1 MSEERY
7 EVRPLREHEFAAWVR
22 TVGGSYGV
30 DRDEADVARERA
42 ATELDRALG
51 AFDGDEPVGGTTA
64 HSRLMAVPGAVAPVA
79 GVTSVGVAPTHRRR
93 GVLTALMRRQL
104 TDVYESGAEPVAAL
118 RPSEAAIY
126 GRFGYGLASRGAIIR
141 LDTRTA
147 RLRPGAG
154 TGDGRVRLLAER
166 EARPLLERVYTAAMP
181 ELPGWPDRAA
191 RFWDAR
197 LGDDPGSRAG
207 ASALRYA
214 VHRDGAGTPTGYAL
228 YRYAQEGEDAVVRV
242 VELATTT
249 REAYAAL
256 WEFLIG
262 VDLYPVVSYEGAL
275 DEALPHLLTDPRA
288 AHTVA
293 EDRLWV
299 RLVDVER
306 ALAARRYAVPLDVV
320 LEVADPFCPWNA
332 GRFRLSADGTGASCH
347 RTSAAADLR
356 LSAAEL
362 GAAYLG
368 GTSPATLGRAGLAEE
383 LRPGTLRRCALAFRG
398 EREPYY
404 PGGWAYPAY

>member
-1 MSEERY
+1 MIEEHY
-7 EVRPLREHEFAAWVR
+7 EVRPVGEGEFTAWAR
-22 TVGGSYGV
+22 MVGGSYGA
-30 DRDEADVARERA
+30 DRDDEAIARERA
-42 ATELDRALG
+42 DVELDRALG

-64 HSRLMAVPGAVAPVA
+64 HTRLMAVPGAVASVA
-79 GVTSVGVAPTHRRR
+79 GITCVGVAPTHRRR

-104 TDVYESGAEPVAAL
+104 TDLYESGAEPLAAL
-118 RPSEAAIY
+118 RPSEAPIY

-141 LDTRTA
+141 LDTRAA

-154 TGDGRVRLLAER
+154 TGNGRVRLLE
-166 EARPLLERVYTAAMP
+166 EQTARPLLERVYDAAMP
-181 ELPGWPDRAA
+181 ELPGWPDRTA
-191 RFWDAR
+191 RFWNAR
-197 LGDDPGSRAG
+197 LRDHPGTRNG

-214 VHRDGAGTPTGYAL
+214 VHRATDGTPTGYAL
-228 YRYAQEGEDAVVRV
+228 YRYAEEGDEAVVRV

-262 VDLYPVVSYEGAL
+262 IDLYPVVSYEGAL

-320 LEVADPFCPWNA
+320 LEVADSFCPWNA
-332 GRFRLSADGTGASCH
+332 GRFRLSADDGGTSCH
-347 RTSAAADLR
+347 RTSAAADVR
-356 LSAAEL
+356 LSAAGL

-368 GTSPATLGRAGLAEE
+368 GTSPATLGRAGLSEE
-383 LRPGTLRRCALAFRG
+383 LRPGALRRCALAFRG